1 MRGRIH
7 PNARV
12 AGFTLIEALA
22 ALAIASTV
30 MVGIF
35 AVEHQLVD
43 GQRRYD
49 AVTHRANIQHDA
61 IALVRDVNPSNVSTG
76 DIPMPPNMIL
86 HWTSEPISD
95 PKLTTGF
102 PRGDGTYTATLY
114 RITVVVDDASGHDVI
129 APFSLERVGWATGDL
144 TATTAG

>member
-1 MRGRIH
+1 
-7 PNARV
+7 
-12 AGFTLIEALA
+12 
-22 ALAIASTV
+22 
-30 MVGIF
+30 
-35 AVEHQLVD
+35 
-43 GQRRYD
+43 
-49 AVTHRANIQHDA
+49 
-61 IALVRDVNPSNVSTG
+61 
-76 DIPMPPNMIL
+76 MIL
-86 HWTSEPISD
+86 HWTSEAISD